1 MLNQMTLFSST
12 VCDQVLMTMSHID
25 SPSSF
30 WTCHP
35 DRGSRRRRGRWT
47 RRVFVL
53 MLPWWVAFDG
63 FLGICAMD
71 YLGDDPYPN
80 AETPGII
87 VDDVSRFEQ
96 LHICNQSLAS

>member
-1 MLNQMTLFSST
+1 
-12 VCDQVLMTMSHID
+12 
-25 SPSSF
+25 
-30 WTCHP
+30 
-35 DRGSRRRRGRWT
+35 
-47 RRVFVL
+47 
-53 MLPWWVAFDG
+53 
-63 FLGICAMD
+63 MD